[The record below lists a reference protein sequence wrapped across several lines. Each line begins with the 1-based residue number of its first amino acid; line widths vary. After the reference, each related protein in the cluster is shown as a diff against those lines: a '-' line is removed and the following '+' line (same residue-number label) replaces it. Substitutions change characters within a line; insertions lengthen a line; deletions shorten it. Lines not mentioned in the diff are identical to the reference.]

1 MDTCIT
7 TSNLSAKSRVWL
19 EEIAPYNVHNFSLA
33 DKSALMVVDMQRF
46 FLDPKSP
53 TYTVG
58 GIAILENVK
67 ILIDAFRARE
77 KPVIYTCHVH
87 NPNHSDA
94 GIMQWWWEGMCCE
107 GTEEA
112 LIHQAISPM
121 PNEKVIYKHRYS
133 AFYNTD
139 LETVLRVMKIEDLVI
154 SGVMTNMCCE
164 STTRDAYYRDFRVHF
179 LADAT
184 GTVTEAM
191 HRASL
196 LNLSFG
202 FARVTTTEQII
213 SELQECR

>member
-1 MDTCIT
+1 
-7 TSNLSAKSRVWL
+7 
-19 EEIAPYNVHNFSLA
+19 
-33 DKSALMVVDMQRF
+33 
-46 FLDPKSP
+46 
-53 TYTVG
+53 
-58 GIAILENVK
+58 
-67 ILIDAFRARE
+67 
-77 KPVIYTCHVH
+77 
-87 NPNHSDA
+87 
-94 GIMQWWWEGMCCE
+94 
-107 GTEEA
+107 
-112 LIHQAISPM
+112 
-121 PNEKVIYKHRYS
+121 
-133 AFYNTD
+133 
-139 LETVLRVMKIEDLVI
+139 VMKIEDLVI